1 MILGNLSKGEY
12 DCEVNKERKVN
23 VTKKMTDLT
32 MEEIQDVA
40 TIVRNSDALHAIN
53 RLGSYMKHDKFN
65 EIEQKFINEFIEK
78 YNMLYNSSLAKAMSE
93 STTNEEE

>member
-1 MILGNLSKGEY
+1 MILGNLSKGKY
-12 DCEVNKERKVN
+12 DCEVNKEMKVN